1 MVKKMI
7 NKEMVLYL
15 IFGVLTTLIN
25 ITSFYFLH
33 KISDNLII
41 TNSIAWII
49 SVLFAFITNKN
60 IVFKSNGNIIKEI
73 LMFFL
78 ARLLSL
84 LFDNIFMLILTKT
97 IGDMLAKIITNIFV
111 IIINYILSKIFI
123 FTKKDQ
129 K

>member
-7 NKEMVLYL
+7 NKETILYL
-15 IFGVLTTLIN
+15 IFGILTTLIN

-84 LFDNIFMLILTKT
+84 LFDNIFMLILTET

>member
-7 NKEMVLYL
+7 NKETVLYL
-15 IFGVLTTLIN
+15 IFGILTTLIN

-84 LFDNIFMLILTKT
+84 LFENIFMLILTET

>member
-7 NKEMVLYL
+7 NKETVLYL
-15 IFGVLTTLIN
+15 IFGILTTLIN

-33 KISDNLII
+33 KISYNLII
-41 TNSIAWII
+41 TNSIACII

-84 LFDNIFMLILTKT
+84 LFDNIFMLILTET

>member
-7 NKEMVLYL
+7 NKETVLYL
-15 IFGVLTTLIN
+15 IFGILTTLIN

-84 LFDNIFMLILTKT
+84 LFDNIFMLILTET

>member
-15 IFGVLTTLIN
+15 FFGVLTTLIN

-84 LFDNIFMLILTKT
+84 LFDNIFMLILTET

>member
-1 MVKKMI
+1 MVKKII
-7 NKEMVLYL
+7 NKETVLYL

>member
-1 MVKKMI
+1 MVKKII

>member
-7 NKEMVLYL
+7 NKETVLYL
-15 IFGVLTTLIN
+15 IFGILTTLIN

-84 LFDNIFMLILTKT
+84 LFDNVFMLILTKT

>member
-7 NKEMVLYL
+7 NKETVLYL
-15 IFGVLTTLIN
+15 IFGILTTLIN

-33 KISDNLII
+33 KISDNLIM

-84 LFDNIFMLILTKT
+84 LFDNVFMLILTKT

>member
-1 MVKKMI
+1 MIKKRI
-7 NKEMVLYL
+7 NKETVLYL
-15 IFGVLTTLIN
+15 IFGILTTLIN

>member
-7 NKEMVLYL
+7 NKETVLYL

-25 ITSFYFLH
+25 ITSFYFLQ